1 MKDIVVGIG
10 TKVRTV
16 LRTNIL
22 PILIIH
28 LIFTALGF
36 ILFTPLLGGL
46 GRLMLH
52 FSSTEVLADTDILF
66 FLLSPYGMVVLILF
80 GALLVTILIF
90 EQASMMTSYIAAS
103 SKIQAD
109 LIQTLTHT
117 AQQSLTIFKF
127 SIHFVVRLLII
138 ILPFLAVAG
147 LIYWLALTDYD
158 INYYLSTKPPVFF
171 VAAALIGIVVVIM
184 IIVLIRKLLSWSL
197 TLPLILFADKTPSE
211 SFKASVDLVKGN
223 KKLVG
228 FVLIGWGVSIV
239 VLAVL
244 IFGLVNLLTRNVVP
258 LFYGS
263 MNMLLL
269 VIGFLVALW
278 SVGNFVVTTLASG
291 SFAGLLIELS
301 GHFGQAATLDSLE
314 GFSAQKSSWQLRL
327 SRSKLIALAGGGTI
341 ISLLVGIWLVNGI
354 QPLDDLTII
363 AHRGAAGKA
372 PENTMASIKM
382 ALEDKTDWV
391 EIDVQETVD
400 GHVVVIHDSDFMKL
414 SEVDLKVWDGTLE
427 QIQAIDVGS
436 WFGPDF
442 SKERVPTLADVLK
455 ASKGQAKVV
464 IELKYYGHDQQLEQR
479 VIDIVEQTGMVDD
492 TSIMSLKYEGVEK
505 IRKLRPDWKTGL
517 LSAQVLG
524 DMGKLD
530 VDFLAVNMAM
540 AKPAFIR
547 SNQAAGKRVFV
558 WTVNDKMSM
567 FQMMSLGV
575 DGIITDEPA
584 LARQVIAERSE
595 LNSVERLLIHTAVML
610 GKPLPQKA
618 YRDNS
623 P

>member
-1 MKDIVVGIG
+1 MKDIITGIG

-16 LRTNIL
+16 LRQNFL

-46 GRLMLH
+46 GQLMLH
-52 FSSTEVLADTDILF
+52 VSSREVLADTDILF
-66 FLLSPYGMVVLILF
+66 FLLSPYGMAALILF

-90 EQASMMTSYIAAS
+90 EQASMMTAYIAAS
-103 SKIQAD
+103 SKVQTD
-109 LIQTLTHT
+109 LIQTLTYT
-117 AQQSLTIFKF
+117 AHQSLTVFKF
-127 SIHFVVRLLII
+127 SIHLVVRLLII
-138 ILPFLAVAG
+138 ILPFLAIAG

-171 VAAALIGIVVVIM
+171 VAAALIGIVVLIM
-184 IIVLIRKLLSWSL
+184 IFVLIRKLLSWSL
-197 TLPLILFADKTPSE
+197 TLPLILFADKTPAE

-228 FVLIGWGVSIV
+228 FVLVGWGVSIA
-239 VLAVL
+239 VLEVL
-244 IFGLVNLLTRNVVP
+244 IFGLVHLLTRNVVP

-269 VIGFLVALW
+269 IIGFLVALW
-278 SVGNFVVTTLASG
+278 SVGNFVVTTLASA
-291 SFAGLLIELS
+291 SLAGLLIELS
-301 GHFGQAATLDSLE
+301 GHFGQPTTLEALE
-314 GFSAQKSSWQLRL
+314 GFSEQKSSRQLRL
-327 SRSKLIALAGGGTI
+327 SGSKLIVLGVCSAL
-341 ISLLVGIWLVNGI
+341 ISLLVGIWLVNGV
-354 QPLDDLTII
+354 QLHDDLTIV

-400 GHVVVIHDSDFMKL
+400 GHVVVVHDSDFMKL
-414 SEVDLKVWDGTLE
+414 SKVDLKVWDGTLE
-427 QIQAIDVGS
+427 QIQEIDVGS
-436 WFGPDF
+436 WFSEEF
-442 SKERVPTLADVLK
+442 STERVPTLADVLNE
-455 ASKGQAKVV
+455 SKGKAKVV

-479 VIDIVEQTGMVDD
+479 VVDIVEQAGMVDD
-492 TSIMSLKYEGVEK
+492 TAIMSLKYEAAQKV
-505 IRKLRPDWKTGL
+505 RKLRPDWQVGL

-540 AKPAFIR
+540 AKPSFIR
-547 SNQAAGKRVFV
+547 SNQAAGKQVFV

-567 FQMMSLGV
+567 FRMMSLGI